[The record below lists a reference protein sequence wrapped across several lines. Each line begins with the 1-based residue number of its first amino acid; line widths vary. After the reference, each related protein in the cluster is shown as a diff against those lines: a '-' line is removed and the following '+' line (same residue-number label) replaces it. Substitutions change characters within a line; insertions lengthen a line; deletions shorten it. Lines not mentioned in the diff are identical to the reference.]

1 MQYNPTG
8 PLAGV
13 KVLDLSAM
21 ISGPFAAAMLADQGA
36 DVIKVEPVNVGDIV
50 RHMGSTRNGHG
61 SMFHNA
67 NRGKRS
73 IALDLKSPDALDI
86 IYKLAAASDVALQ
99 NFRLGVAERLKI
111 DYQTLNQYN
120 DNIIYLS
127 INGFGQNGPLAKK
140 PAFDNIL
147 QAFAG
152 VAYSQA
158 SDDEETNP
166 DLIRQLL
173 ADKLTAMNAAQ
184 SISAAL
190 FARENGHGGQHIQ
203 LSMMDTLTHFLWM
216 DLARTSAF
224 VEQDGV
230 APGLNLGKQ
239 TRLFKFKNGF
249 AAISPVTDEQFKAM
263 FKVLGIELDEGMS
276 SMAKRNSNPDELEK
290 LMQKAYAAIAT
301 LDIDEGVASF
311 DAVGIPATK
320 ARNIKDLP
328 SHPQSQ
334 ANGSFQTTDHPIA
347 GKIIEPV
354 NPPRFSGTPSQL
366 SRPSPA
372 LGEHTDEILEEL
384 GYTTDY
390 IQAMRDK
397 KIVA

>member
-1 MQYNPTG
+1 MKNTPTG
-8 PLAGV
+8 PLAGIR
-13 KVLDLSAM
+13 VLDLSAM

-36 DVIKVEPVNVGDIV
+36 EVIKVEPIKIGDIV
-50 RHMGSTRNGHG
+50 RYMGSTRNGLG

-86 IYKLAAASDVALQ
+86 IYKLATASDVVIQ
-99 NFRLGVAERLKI
+99 NFRVGVVERLKI
-111 DYQTLNQYN
+111 DYQTLKKHN
-120 DNIIYLS
+120 DSIIYLS
-127 INGFGQNGPLAKK
+127 INGFGQHGPLAKK

-158 SDDEETNP
+158 SDEEETNP

-173 ADKLTAMNAAQ
+173 ADKLTAMNASQ

-190 FARENGHGGQHIQ
+190 FARANGRGGQHIQ
-203 LSMMDTLTHFLWM
+203 LSMMDTIAHFLWM

-224 VEQDGV
+224 AEQDGV

-249 AAISPVTDEQFKAM
+249 ASISPVTDDQFKAM
-263 FKVLGIELDEGMS
+263 FEVLGIELDEGMS
-276 SMAKRNSNPDELEK
+276 SMTKRNSKPAELEK
-290 LMQKAYAAIAT
+290 LMQKVYAAIAT
-301 LDIDEGVASF
+301 IDIDEGVASF

-320 ARNIKDLP
+320 AYNIKDLP
-328 SHPQSQ
+328 SHPQAQ
-334 ANGSFQTTDHPIA
+334 ANDTFHVTDHPIA
-347 GKIIEPV
+347 GKIIEPTY
-354 NPPRFSGTPSQL
+354 PPRYSATPSQIGA
-366 SRPSPA
+366 PSP
-372 LGEHTDEILEEL
+372 LVGEHTNDILSEL
-384 GYTTDY
+384 GYCTDA
-390 IQAMRDK
+390 IQQLRDK
-397 KIVA
+397 EVVG